1 MLKKYQP
8 SPAARRHRYA
18 GVNLIETMVTL
29 SIAAIVLTLAV
40 PAFSDWVNN
49 ASVRSSAEA
58 LQAALQNARAE
69 AVLRNA
75 SVRFNLNDSKGLPS
89 WSFGCVQVSLQCPAL
104 IREKLVNANTPVRI
118 GIAASVP
125 TGALAIAL
133 AAGSSLPAGV
143 SFDALG
149 AISVTGADIA
159 RIDIIHAS
167 AATARRMVILIG
179 SGGMIRLCD
188 PASGTQTKCS

>member
-1 MLKKYQP
+1 MLKKFR
-8 SPAARRHRYA
+8 SIPAARLHRHA
-18 GVNLIETMVTL
+18 GVTLIETMVTL
-29 SIAAIVLTLAV
+29 SVAAIVLTLAV
-40 PAFSDWVNN
+40 PAFSDWLNN

-69 AVLRNA
+69 AVLRNT
-75 SVRFNLNDSKGLPS
+75 SVRFSLNDSKGLPS
-89 WSFGCVQVSLQCPAL
+89 WSIGCVQVSLQCPAL
-104 IREKLVNANTPVRI
+104 IRQQLVNANTPVRI
-118 GIAASVP
+118 GIAASIP
-125 TGALAIAL
+125 TGALVNAL

-149 AISVTGADIA
+149 AVSASGADIA
-159 RIDIIHAS
+159 RIDITHAS

-188 PASGTQTKCS
+188 PASNTQTKCS

>member
-1 MLKKYQP
+1 M
-8 SPAARRHRYA
+8 RHHRHA
-18 GVNLIETMVTL
+18 GINLIETMVTL
-29 SIAAIVLTLAV
+29 SIAAIVLTLAA
-40 PAFSDWVNN
+40 PAFTGWVNN

-75 SVRFNLNDSKGLPS
+75 SVRFSLNDSGGLPS
-89 WSFGCVQVSLQCPAL
+89 WSFGCVQVSMQCPAL
-104 IREKLVNANTPVRI
+104 IREQLVNADTPVRI
-118 GIAASVP
+118 GVAASVA
-125 TGALAIAL
+125 TGALVNAL
-133 AAGSSLPAGV
+133 AVGSNLPAGV

-149 AISVTGADIA
+149 AVSATGADIA
-159 RIDIIHAS
+159 RIDIIHGRV
-167 AATARRMVILIG
+167 AAARRMVILIG